1 MVTYDVLM
9 VADHFILVTT
19 VEMDEAMQDK
29 RDIESEAWKRLGAE
43 YGIDW
48 ASATRKI
55 INQLSIEIV
64 PNINPNEQVPTPEDK
79 SEAGQD
85 DL

>member
-1 MVTYDVLM
+1 MMTYDVLM

-19 VEMDEAMQDK
+19 VEMDEAMLDK

-48 ASATRKI
+48 AGRTREI
-55 INQLSIEIV
+55 INHVSIEEPRI
-64 PNINPNEQVPTPEDK
+64 PTPEDK

-85 DL
+85 DIG